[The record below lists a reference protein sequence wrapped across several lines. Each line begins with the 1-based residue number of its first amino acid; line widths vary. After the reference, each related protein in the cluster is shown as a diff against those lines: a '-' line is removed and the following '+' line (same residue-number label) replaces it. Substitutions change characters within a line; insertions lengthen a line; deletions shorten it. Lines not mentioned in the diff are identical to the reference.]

1 MSPRLAAPRC
11 FVKLRADISRR
22 CVLQFFLFFTISL
35 LVTAIVVPWV
45 IVSLPADYF
54 HKDRKP
60 PVPFKRFPAAARLPL
75 IIAKNALGVALVG
88 VGLMFL
94 LMPGQGVIV
103 ILIGVLMVDFP
114 RKKELERW
122 LIRRGPILKLANWL
136 RRKWHRKPLHLD

>member
-1 MSPRLAAPRC
+1 
-11 FVKLRADISRR
+11 
-22 CVLQFFLFFTISL
+22 LQFFWLFTVSL

-45 IVSLPADYF
+45 IVRLPADYF
-54 HKDRKP
+54 HKDRTPRPAFSK
-60 PVPFKRFPAAARLPL
+60 FPAAARVPL
-75 IIAKNALGVALVG
+75 IILKNLLGIALVG

-103 ILIGVLMVDFP
+103 ILIGVLLVDFP

-136 RRKWHRKPLHLD
+136 RKKWDKEPLRLS